1 MIQAILGALAAL
13 PRIADALTGIAAGL
27 SLGGQ
32 QMKEAHA
39 KKRQGEKDEE
49 VDDAIAR
56 ALSGDGVRDEED
68 EQREPLDF

>member
-27 SLGGQ
+27 SLVGQ

>member
-27 SLGGQ
+27 SLVGQ

-49 VDDAIAR
+49 VDNAIAR